1 MLKGISTQ
9 LFLEEELTL
18 YRLKTLQAAGFDRIE
33 ILAIPPHFDYRD
45 KPRLQVLASWLR
57 DQGAILHSIH
67 TPFSTDYQ
75 ALKARQWLSVASP
88 EKTRRRAAVDEVR
101 RAMEFC
107 ERVICPFAIVHMGAP
122 GDSNQ
127 LKQLDA
133 LYESLEVLV
142 PFASARGMRIALEN
156 IPGELS
162 LLENI
167 RRFLEE
173 AGQED
178 VGICFDTGHSNL
190 AANPVGEI
198 DAGGSRI
205 VTTHLH
211 DNRGKDDDHLL
222 PFEGIIPWQ
231 EVLLAFRTIDY
242 SGCWMLEVKAGD
254 QSPDGVLQAAGRIFD
269 RFEAILERTQ
279 TQHERVVQPSQ

>member
-18 YRLKTLQAAGFDRIE
+18 NRLKTLRAAGFDRIE

-45 KPRLQVLASWLR
+45 KTRLQDMAAWLR
-57 DQGAILHSIH
+57 DQGTILHSIH
-67 TPFSTDYQ
+67 TPFSMDYQ
-75 ALKARQWLSVASP
+75 AMKASQWLSVASP
-88 EKTRRRAAVDEVR
+88 EKARRRAAVDEVC
-101 RAMEFC
+101 RAMEFF
-107 ERVICPFAIVHMGAP
+107 EKAFCPFAVVHMGAP
-122 GDSNQ
+122 GDSNR
-127 LKQLDA
+127 LKLLDA

-142 PFASARGMRIALEN
+142 PFASARGMKIALEN

-162 LLENI
+162 LLENM

-173 AGQED
+173 AGQEE

-190 AANPVGEI
+190 MANPVSEI
-198 DAGGSRI
+198 AAGGSRI

-222 PFEGIIPWQ
+222 PFEGKIPWE
-231 EVLLAFRTIDY
+231 EVLRAFQKIDY
-242 SGCWMLEVKAGD
+242 SGCWMLEVKGGD
-254 QSPDGVLQAAGRIFD
+254 QSPDGVLQAAGRVFD
-269 RFEAILERTQ
+269 RLEAILERAQ
-279 TQHERVVQPSQ
+279 TQDERVV